1 MIRRCAYNGSKAY
14 KYICE
19 KTRPMEHP
27 PKKTDEGLGRKVAI
41 GSFWT
46 MLMRFGIRGIG
57 FISTIILA
65 RLLVPED
72 FGLIAMAMIVAGGLE
87 AMSEFGISTFL
98 ITKQHSDDQ
107 YYNTAWTMNII
118 RSTCLAGIVAL
129 LAPWTA
135 EFFNEP
141 NLTTILYFISLG
153 TFIHGF
159 ENVGVINFQ
168 KEFKFSKD
176 FKWMV
181 STKLVGFV
189 VTITAAWFLRNY
201 WALIAGMLTARSTR
215 IFLSFYMHSYR
226 PKISLTKWREIFG
239 FSKWL
244 VMSNMLGFLRNQ
256 GDRLI
261 LAKLA
266 SVNTMGLYAVA
277 WEIANLPTS
286 ELISP
291 IRRALLPAFSTI
303 SNDKTALRNAYLNT
317 VEMIIFIVS
326 PVAVGLILVADQAIP
341 ILLGD
346 KWTAAA
352 PIIQILVIGGLFQ
365 ASTAPAGTVF
375 LAVGRPKINVI
386 LNVAS
391 SAVLFPAAIFG
402 GINYGVTGI
411 AWATVIA
418 AAVLTLCS
426 QLFITQL
433 IGVSI
438 GNIFKKTWRTTIS
451 LGIMFV
457 CVLWADAAFSSMNGN
472 STAIKLLVKII
483 LGAASYTIV
492 NSLLWFVIGK
502 SSGPESK
509 ICEILMGIKYSK

>member
-1 MIRRCAYNGSKAY
+1 
-14 KYICE
+14 
-19 KTRPMEHP
+19 MEHP
-27 PKKTDEGLGRKVAI
+27 EKKAAEKKAEEGLGHKVAV

-65 RLLVPED
+65 RLLAPED
-72 FGLIAMAMIVAGGLE
+72 FGIIAMAMIVAGGLE

-118 RSTCLAGIVAL
+118 RSTIIAVIVAL

-141 NLTTILYFISLG
+141 HLTIILYFISFG
-153 TFIHGF
+153 AFIHGF

-181 STKLVGFV
+181 STKLIGFV

-201 WALIAGMLTARSTR
+201 WALIAGMLAARSTR
-215 IFLSFYMHSYR
+215 VILSFYMHSYR
-226 PKISLTKWREIFG
+226 PKISLTRWREIFG

-244 VMSNMLGFLRNQ
+244 VMSNILGFLRHQ
-256 GDRLI
+256 GDRFI

-266 SVNTMGLYAVA
+266 NVNTMGIYAVA

-286 ELISP
+286 ELIAP

-303 SNDKTALRNAYLNT
+303 SDDKVALRNAYLNT
-317 VEMIIFIVS
+317 IEMIIFIVS

-341 ILLGD
+341 VLLGD
-346 KWTAAA
+346 KWISAA
-352 PIIQILVIGGLFQ
+352 PIVQILVIGGLFQ

-375 LAVGRPKINVI
+375 LAVGKPKINVI
-386 LNVAS
+386 LNVIS
-391 SAVLFPAAIFG
+391 SAVLFPAAIIG

-411 AWATVIA
+411 AWATVLA
-418 AAVLTLCS
+418 AAVLAICS
-426 QLFITQL
+426 QLFVTHS
-433 IGVSI
+433 IGVTI
-438 GNIFKKTWRTTIS
+438 GNILVKIWRTIIS
-451 LGIMFV
+451 LGIMV
-457 CVLWADAAFSSMNGN
+457 ACVWWFGDHIINEYIN
-472 STAIKLLVKII
+472 STPKALIANILVGIISFITIDILFWLICGKI
-483 LGAASYTIV
+483 
-492 NSLLWFVIGK
+492 
-502 SSGPESK
+502 SGPEEKLLNFTFNIIDKKFKPNKNNSK
-509 ICEILMGIKYSK
+509 V